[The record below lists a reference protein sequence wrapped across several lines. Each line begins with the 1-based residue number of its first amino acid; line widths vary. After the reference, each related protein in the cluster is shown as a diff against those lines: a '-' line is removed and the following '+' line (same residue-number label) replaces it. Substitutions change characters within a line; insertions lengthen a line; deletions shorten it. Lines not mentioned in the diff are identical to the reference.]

1 METVRKRILYKATH
15 RGTQEA
21 DKIIGGFA
29 QLELKNL
36 SKDHL
41 HAFDKLLDV
50 PDVDLLNWILGRQ
63 GVPKIFD
70 NQIFKSIVN
79 YKESL

>member
-36 SKDHL
+36 SEDHL
-41 HAFDKLLDV
+41 HDFDKLLDV
-50 PDVDLLNWILGRQ
+50 SDVDLVNWILGRQ
-63 GVPKIFD
+63 SVPKIFD
-70 NQIFKSIVN
+70 NQIFKLIVN